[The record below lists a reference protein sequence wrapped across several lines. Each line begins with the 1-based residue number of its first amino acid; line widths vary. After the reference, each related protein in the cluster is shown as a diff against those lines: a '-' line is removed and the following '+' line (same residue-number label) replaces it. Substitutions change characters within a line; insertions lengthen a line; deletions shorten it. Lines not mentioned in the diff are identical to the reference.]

1 MALQI
6 YIKAL
11 SKEYGRVFS
20 MNNLTKKELNEV
32 KGGGIGTY
40 LLIGGIIVFII
51 GIVDGYVR
59 PLKCNR

>member
-1 MALQI
+1 
-6 YIKAL
+6 
-11 SKEYGRVFS
+11 